1 MLSITNEVDPFN
13 FRLRTFI
20 FPSCNLCLKVFHG
33 QLRGVLKKIKGCWKI
48 WQTKH
53 FLFNNINS
61 KKLAMTKINR

>member
-1 MLSITNEVDPFN
+1 M
-13 FRLRTFI
+13 
-20 FPSCNLCLKVFHG
+20 FHG

-61 KKLAMTKINR
+61 KKLAMTKINKENCVYTKLRWKEKKHGISRAI